1 MVSDYT
7 RLNFDEVL
15 QLDCYTFKKLLIHA
29 FITKMRSTKEG
40 QEWLENAW
48 ILTRTDMETDKLQQ
62 FKKGGGS

>member
-7 RLNFDEVL
+7 RLNFNEVL
-15 QLDCYTFKKLLIHA
+15 KLDCYTFKKLLIHA
-29 FITKMRSTKEG
+29 FITKMRSTQEG